1 MNMPYVKTKKTNVL
15 QIKKKTNAN
24 LKREKPM
31 SQGFTL
37 LCNKLYLVS
46 FSYAPLKRKLLS
58 LNHIMGSRLSSH

>member
-1 MNMPYVKTKKTNVL
+1 MSKQKNKCSSNKEK
-15 QIKKKTNAN
+15 INAN

-46 FSYAPLKRKLLS
+46 FSYAPLNEKLLS
-58 LNHIMGSRLSSH
+58 LNHIMGSRLSHEE